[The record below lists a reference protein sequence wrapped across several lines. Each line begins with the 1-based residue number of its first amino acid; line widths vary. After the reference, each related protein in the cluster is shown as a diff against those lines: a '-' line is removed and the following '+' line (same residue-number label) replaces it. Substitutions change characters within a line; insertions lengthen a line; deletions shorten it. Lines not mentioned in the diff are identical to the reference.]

1 MRTIIVAS
9 LASVLAV
16 SLPAA
21 SALQAQSLAVEP
33 GVVHTTGSLST
44 AATYGSS
51 MAGMAVT
58 AHFSDGAIATSA
70 WSDLGEGMFGVST
83 ARFRLAVGADEN
95 TGAPG
100 AFLWQLDNLWSGG
113 LTRLILSGAP
123 GRTVFDMNGDD
134 VLTPNSALGIPL
146 TFAWPIEGEPVPSPY
161 ASTATVTYRNA
172 VALVGAAP
180 LGDVFE
186 QVDLLFGAT
195 TPLLGA
201 SGIAFDLDTDGI
213 GAGAV
218 LDGGNGGGNLG
229 GGGGTPV
236 STVPE
241 PATVALLGGGLFA
254 LGLVRRRRA
263 AV

>member
-1 MRTIIVAS
+1 MRTLLAAS
-9 LASVLAV
+9 LASALAV
-16 SLPAA
+16 SLSAAPA
-21 SALQAQSLAVEP
+21 LHAQTLAVET
-33 GVVHTTGSLST
+33 GVVHTTSSLST

-58 AHFSDGAIATSA
+58 AHFTDGASATSA
-70 WSDLGEGMFGVST
+70 WSDLGEGTFGVST
-83 ARFRLAVGADEN
+83 ARFRLAIGADEN

-113 LTRLILSGAP
+113 LTRLVLSGAP

-146 TFAWPIEGEPVPSPY
+146 TFAWQLEGEPVPSPY

-172 VALVGAAP
+172 VALVGSAP

-186 QVDLLFGAT
+186 QVDLLFGT
-195 TPLLGA
+195 TNPLMGTT
-201 SGIAFDLDTDGI
+201 GIAFDLDTDGI

-218 LDGGNGGGNLG
+218 LDDGGNS
-229 GGGGTPV
+229 PV

-241 PATVALLGGGLFA
+241 PATVALLGGGLFV
-254 LGLVRRRRA
+254 LGVVGRRRA
-263 AV
+263 AA

>member
-1 MRTIIVAS
+1 VSGGAHAWYARPPYDARH
-9 LASVLAV
+9 SVTPPTEHL
-16 SLPAA
+16 
-21 SALQAQSLAVEP
+21 
-33 GVVHTTGSLST
+33 
-44 AATYGSS
+44 
-51 MAGMAVT
+51 
-58 AHFSDGAIATSA
+58 DG
-70 WSDLGEGMFGVST
+70 LFGVST

-113 LTRLILSGAP
+113 LTRLVLSGAP

-172 VALVGAAP
+172 VALVGSAP

-186 QVDLLFGAT
+186 QVDLLFGAAA
-195 TPLLGA
+195 PLLGA
-201 SGIAFDLDTDGI
+201 SSIAFDLDTDGL

-218 LDGGNGGGNLG
+218 LDGGGNGGGG
-229 GGGGTPV
+229 APV

-241 PATVALLGGGLFA
+241 PTTVALLGGGLLG

-263 AV
+263 EG